1 MVTVFW
7 RVALLLSLC
16 VAGCT
21 APATALDPAPVASG
35 GVPGPLIETIN
46 YAIVPDQRFI
56 WHGPAAAAG
65 IVVWSH
71 GKGGFG
77 VDLRGVEPPPFVHR
91 LNNVGYDV
99 VRFDRA
105 PFADETERAA
115 GWLRSSLASLRQDG
129 YRRIIAGGQSRGA
142 WNSLEMLHTAGL
154 ADVIIALAPA
164 REGTASGINLRGQS
178 DDFRAMLSD
187 LPHGDAR
194 VAMAQFDR
202 DLFMGSAD
210 ERRALMERLVAPSVS
225 ALLLIDRPPGLR
237 GHSAGT
243 GKEFDAAFGECL
255 VQFATAPTPPDH
267 C

>member
-1 MVTVFW
+1 MLTVF
-7 RVALLLSLC
+7 RHGAALLLSLC
-16 VAGCT
+16 VAGCA
-21 APATALDPAPVASG
+21 APTPTPALLVSG

-56 WHGPAAAAG
+56 WHGPASAAG
-65 IVVWSH
+65 VVVWSH

-91 LNNVGYDV
+91 LNALGYDV

-105 PFADETERAA
+105 PFADEAERAA
-115 GWLRSSLASLRQDG
+115 GWLRSSLAMLRRDG

-154 ADVIIALAPA
+154 ADVIIALSPA
-164 REGTASGINLRGQS
+164 KEGTASGINLRGQS
-178 DDFRAMLSD
+178 DDFRAMLRD
-187 LPHGDAR
+187 LPQSDTR

-202 DLFMGSAD
+202 DLYMGSAED
-210 ERRALMERLVAPSVS
+210 RTALMERLVAPRVS
-225 ALLLIDRPPGLR
+225 ALLMIDQPPGFT
-237 GHSAGT
+237 GHFAGV
-243 GKEFDAAFGECL
+243 GKAFDAAFGECL
-255 VQFATAPTPPDH
+255 VQFATAPAPQDR